1 MAEHFHDPHRDPFGI
16 PRLGTFPSEFLQVI
30 DRSHPFGGPFG
41 GVFVAKAIE
50 LKVDAISDFDGV
62 GYRLGGLSIK
72 QRDLL
77 DGPQGSLG
85 VDRTKAR
92 DLVDRRPG
100 RDGLEAV
107 VEDHALRVVV
117 ERTAGGYQWNAALSA
132 ELTEPLEF
140 PSVVGFQV

>member
-1 MAEHFHDPHRDPFGI
+1 
-16 PRLGTFPSEFLQVI
+16 
-30 DRSHPFGGPFG
+30 
-41 GVFVAKAIE
+41 

-62 GYRLGGLSIK
+62 GYRLGDLSIK
-72 QRDLL
+72 QLDLL

-85 VDRTKAR
+85 VDRTKAS
-92 DLVDRRPG
+92 DLVDGRPG

-107 VEDHALRVVV
+107 VEDHTLRVVV
-117 ERTAGGYQWNAALSA
+117 ERTAGGYQWNTALPT